1 MLWFWRFVSVSTKT
15 PKLIKTPLSF
25 SFLSQC
31 GSCTHT
37 FIVIYMNCT
46 THPLKMLNC
55 LYGGSNYATTSSCIV
70 VSMCA
75 LQLHCKYEHVKGTRS
90 KINVCFYVIKKKSHT
105 AIYTLHPSDGRIVK
119 MMRQILW
126 EFFCWW
132 SFLSSPVR
140 S

>member
-1 MLWFWRFVSVSTKT
+1 MLWFWFVSVSTKT

-90 KINVCFYVIKKKSHT
+90 KINVCFYVIKKNHT
-105 AIYTLHPSDGRIVK
+105 QLYIPYIQVMDG
-119 MMRQILW
+119 LW
-126 EFFCWW
+126 RWWDRFCENFFCWW